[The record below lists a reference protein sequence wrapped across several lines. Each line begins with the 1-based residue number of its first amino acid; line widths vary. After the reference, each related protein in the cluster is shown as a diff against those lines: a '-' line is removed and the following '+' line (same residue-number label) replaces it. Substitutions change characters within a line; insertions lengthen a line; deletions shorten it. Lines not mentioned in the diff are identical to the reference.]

1 MAGEARFG
9 KVRQGK
15 AWTGEARRVKV
26 RQARRGTVVSGMV
39 RSGLAG
45 MEPKERSETMKT
57 TSAYKWKTYA
67 YKTSADV
74 AGAVC
79 EELDRT
85 VGLTPANL
93 VDASRAEDAPLHD
106 EFEWDDEIAGEAYR
120 KEQARMMITNLA
132 IVIEEHKQ
140 EPVRAYYSFEYGFRK
155 NTSTY
160 VSTIKILSD
169 SDKRTQLLERA
180 KSEMI
185 AFKSK
190 YSMLTELADVFESI
204 DSTVKQI
211 SMFENEEEKTA

>member
-1 MAGEARFG
+1 
-9 KVRQGK
+9 
-15 AWTGEARRVKV
+15 
-26 RQARRGTVVSGMV
+26 
-39 RSGLAG
+39 
-45 MEPKERSETMKT
+45 MEPIERSETMV
-57 TSAYKWKTYA
+57 YKWKTYS
-67 YKTSADV
+67 YRTSAEV

-93 VDASRAEDAPLHD
+93 VDASRPEDAPLHR
-106 EFEWDDEIAGEAYR
+106 EFEWDDATAAEAYR
-120 KEQARMMITNLA
+120 KEQARLMITNLT

-140 EPVRAYYSFEYGFRK
+140 EPVRAYYSLEHGFRK
-155 NTSTY
+155 NDGTY
-160 VSTIKILSD
+160 TSTIKILSD
-169 SDKRTQLLERA
+169 SDKRAQLLERA

>member
-1 MAGEARFG
+1 M
-9 KVRQGK
+9 
-15 AWTGEARRVKV
+15 
-26 RQARRGTVVSGMV
+26 
-39 RSGLAG
+39 AG

-79 EELDRT
+79 EELDCT

-169 SDKRTQLLERA
+169 SDKRAQLLERA
-180 KSEMI
+180 KGEMI

-204 DSTVKQI
+204 DSAVKQI